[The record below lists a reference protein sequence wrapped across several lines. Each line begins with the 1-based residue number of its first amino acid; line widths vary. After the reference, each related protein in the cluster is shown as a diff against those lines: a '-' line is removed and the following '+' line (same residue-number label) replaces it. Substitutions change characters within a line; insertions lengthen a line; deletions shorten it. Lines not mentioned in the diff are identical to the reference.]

1 VFVLEWSKYF
11 SNVAKGVLRS
21 LIATMIFVVAISIVM
36 SFSLLSVKTLS
47 VTWVVVTCLSI
58 LLGAV
63 YASRK
68 NGEKGWIV
76 GFGVGLC
83 YFILIL
89 IVSAVFRGNMSFSV
103 NDLWRGLLALAV
115 GVLSGML
122 GINI

>member
-1 VFVLEWSKYF
+1 MEWSKYF

-47 VTWVVVTCLSI
+47 VTWVVITCLSI
-58 LLGAV
+58 LLGAM

-89 IVSAVFRGNMSFSV
+89 IVSAIFRGNMSFSI

>member
-1 VFVLEWSKYF
+1 
-11 SNVAKGVLRS
+11 
-21 LIATMIFVVAISIVM
+21 M
-36 SFSLLSVKTLS
+36 
-47 VTWVVVTCLSI
+47 
-58 LLGAV
+58 

-89 IVSAVFRGNMSFSV
+89 IVSAIFRGNMSFSI

>member
-1 VFVLEWSKYF
+1 MEWSKCF

>member
-1 VFVLEWSKYF
+1 MFVLEWSKYF

-103 NDLWRGLLALAV
+103 NDLWRGLLALSV

>member
-1 VFVLEWSKYF
+1 MEWSKYF

-103 NDLWRGLLALAV
+103 NDLWRGLLALSV

>member
-1 VFVLEWSKYF
+1 MEWSKYF